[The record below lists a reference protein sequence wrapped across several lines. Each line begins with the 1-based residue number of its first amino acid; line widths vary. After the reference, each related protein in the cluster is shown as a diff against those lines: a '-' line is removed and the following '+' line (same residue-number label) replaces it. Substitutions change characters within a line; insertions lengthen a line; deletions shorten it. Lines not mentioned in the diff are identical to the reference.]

1 MPDTNETIDLLLASR
16 SPRRRELLDQVGL
29 RYSAFAPDV
38 DETPEPGESAQ
49 ALVERLA
56 RAKAQAGRGAADGLP
71 VLAADTAVVAEGVAL
86 GKPADEAHA
95 LAMFERLSGRSHVVV
110 SGIAVAAGGVVASRV
125 VESLVTLRPT
135 SEVERRAYWASGEP
149 EGKAGAYAIQGLG
162 AVFVE
167 RLEGSYSN
175 VVGLPLFETL
185 ALLRDHG
192 VDPLARYTIDQDL

>member
-1 MPDTNETIDLLLASR
+1 MREPNESVDLLLASR

-29 RYSAFAPDV
+29 TYTVLAPDV
-38 DETPEPGESAQ
+38 DETPEPGESPQ

-56 RAKAQAGRGAADGLP
+56 RAKAQAGREAAGGLP
-71 VLAADTAVVAEGVAL
+71 VLAADTAVVTDGVAL
-86 GKPADEAHA
+86 GKPADEAHG
-95 LAMFERLSGRSHVVV
+95 LTMLERLSGRSHVVV
-110 SGIAVAAGGVVASRV
+110 SGIAVAADGAVTSRV
-125 VESLVTLRPT
+125 VESLVALRPT
-135 SEVERRAYWASGEP
+135 TEAERRAYWASGEP

-185 ALLRDHG
+185 ALLREHG
-192 VDPLARYTIDQDL
+192 VEPLGRFMGG

>member
-1 MPDTNETIDLLLASR
+1 MPEKREIVDLLLASR
-16 SPRRRELLDQVGL
+16 SPRRRELLDQIGL
-29 RYSAFAPDV
+29 TYRVLDPDV
-38 DETPEPGESAQ
+38 DETPEPGESPQ

-56 RAKAQAGRGAADGLP
+56 RAKAHAGRTAAEELP
-71 VLAADTAVVAEGVAL
+71 VLAADTAVVADGVAL
-86 GKPADEAHA
+86 GKPADAAHA
-95 LAMFERLSGRSHVVV
+95 LAMLERLSGRSHAVV
-110 SGIAVAAGGVVASRV
+110 SGIAVAADGAIASRV
-125 VESLVTLRPT
+125 VESIVTLRPT
-135 SEVERRAYWASGEP
+135 TAAERRAYWASGEP

-192 VDPLARYTIDQDL
+192 VDPLARYTPG

>member
-1 MPDTNETIDLLLASR
+1 MPELNETADLLLASR

-29 RYSAFAPDV
+29 TYRVFAPDV
-38 DETPEPGESAQ
+38 DETPEPGESPQ

-56 RAKAQAGRGAADGLP
+56 RAKARAGQDGRCGVP
-71 VLAADTAVVAEGVAL
+71 VLAADTAVVVDGVAL
-86 GKPADEAHA
+86 GKPVDEPHA
-95 LAMFERLSGRSHVVV
+95 LAMLEHLSGRSHRVV
-110 SGIAVAAGGVVASRV
+110 SGIAVAGGDAIAARV
-125 VESLVTLRPT
+125 VESAVTLRPT
-135 SEVERRAYWASGEP
+135 TGAERRAYWASGEP

-185 ALLRDHG
+185 ALLRDQG
-192 VDPLARYTIDQDL
+192 IDPLARYAIDRHA